1 MKYQRRLIRRSKKR
15 LLSPQS
21 SKSSRSSLS
30 TPPASPLFSDWDSD
44 CSDFMSKTQAHH
56 SRSLSLKIP
65 TVTFHSPQPPTL
77 QEILTDEAPS
87 PWTRSA
93 FMAYLS
99 QIHCLENLEFTM
111 DAARYEKHYH
121 AIMSRASSK
130 PKSDSSPVESE
141 SVRKLWL
148 KLLNAYIR
156 PNGPRELNLPSD
168 VRDTLLSL
176 PCTTSSPPHPSE
188 LVKAVKITYELM
200 DQSVL
205 VPFLNS
211 LTPSRSNG
219 NSNYPW
225 LSQVSI
231 ASSATSSE
239 KSASTSISR
248 RNSQNHLSV
257 DSSLSLNTAH
267 SARPSHNSIRSACRI
282 SSFMFGVSPP
292 SSNSSEIVDSTDDE
306 AISSYNLVTPPST
319 PLGGSSGWKKMS
331 AKFCHRKKNRSF
343 TPLHSGIHC
352 NSTHERNYD
361 LML

>member
-1 MKYQRRLIRRSKKR
+1 MKYQRRLMRRSKKQ
-15 LLSPQS
+15 LLSSQS
-21 SKSSRSSLS
+21 IKPSRSSLS
-30 TPPASPLFSDWDSD
+30 SPPASSLFSDWDSD

-56 SRSLSLKIP
+56 
-65 TVTFHSPQPPTL
+65 TSPQPPTL

-111 DAARYEKHYH
+111 DAAKYEKKYH

-130 PKSDSSPVESE
+130 PKNNSPSEENDSLQ
-141 SVRKLWL
+141 KLWL
-148 KLLNAYIR
+148 RLLNAYIR
-156 PNGPRELNLPSD
+156 PNGPREVNLPSD
-168 VRDTLLSL
+168 VRDKLLSL
-176 PCTTSSPPHPSE
+176 PCTPSSPPDPSE

-219 NSNYPW
+219 ISNYPW

-231 ASSATSSE
+231 ASSVTGSE
-239 KSASTSISR
+239 KSASTSTSR
-248 RNSQNHLSV
+248 RNSQNHLTVDNNFSV
-257 DSSLSLNTAH
+257 NTAH
-267 SARPSHNSIRSACRI
+267 SARSSHSIRSACRI

-292 SSNSSEIVDSTDDE
+292 PSNSGEIADSSTDDE
-306 AISSYNLVTPPST
+306 TISSYNLVTPPST
-319 PLGGSSGWKKMS
+319 PPGGSSGWKKMS
-331 AKFCHRKKNRSF
+331 AKFCHRKKHRSY
-343 TPLHSGIHC
+343 TPLLSGIHS
-352 NSTHERNYD
+352 NSTIHDRNYD
-361 LML
+361 LIL

>member
-1 MKYQRRLIRRSKKR
+1 MRRSKKQ
-15 LLSPQS
+15 LLSSHSIKP
-21 SKSSRSSLS
+21 SRSSLS
-30 TPPASPLFSDWDSD
+30 SPPASPLFSDWDSD
-44 CSDFMSKTQAHH
+44 CSDFMSKTHAHH

-77 QEILTDEAPS
+77 HEILTDEAPS

-121 AIMSRASSK
+121 AVMSRASSK
-130 PKSDSSPVESE
+130 PKTDSPSEENE
-141 SVRKLWL
+141 SVQKLWL
-148 KLLNAYIR
+148 RLLNAYIR
-156 PNGPRELNLPSD
+156 PNGPREVNLPSD
-168 VRDTLLSL
+168 VRDKLLSL
-176 PCTTSSPPHPSE
+176 PFSPSSPPDPSE

-211 LTPSRSNG
+211 MTPSRSNG

-225 LSQVSI
+225 SSQVSI
-231 ASSATSSE
+231 ASSVAGSE
-239 KSASTSISR
+239 KSTSSSTSR

-257 DSSLSLNTAH
+257 ENGLSTNTAH

-292 SSNSSEIVDSTDDE
+292 SNSGEIAESSMDDDP
-306 AISSYNLVTPPST
+306 ISSYNLVTPPST
-319 PLGGSSGWKKMS
+319 PPGGSSGWKKMS
-331 AKFCHRKKNRSF
+331 AKFCHRKKHRSF
-343 TPLHSGIHC
+343 TPLPSGIHS
-352 NSTHERNYD
+352 NSAIHDRNYD
-361 LML
+361 LIL